1 MTTILCIED
10 ESDIRQLI
18 AEELSDIGFGVLE
31 AGNGRQGLEILL
43 EKRPDMV
50 ICDISMPVMDG
61 HQLLAEIQRNHPE
74 LSHIPFIFLTALT
87 DMNTLV
93 ASMEGGAIDHL
104 TKPIDFDVLIAK
116 IQRHVDRLVG
126 SQQCRFSNSG

>member
-18 AEELSDIGFGVLE
+18 AEELSDIGFDILE
-31 AGNGRQGLEILL
+31 AANGREGLEVLIAQ
-43 EKRPDMV
+43 RPDLV
-50 ICDISMPVMDG
+50 VCDISMPVMDG
-61 HQLLAEIQRNHPE
+61 HQLLAEIQLNHPE
-74 LSHIPFIFLTALT
+74 LAQIPFIFLTALT

-93 ASMEGGAIDHL
+93 ASMEGGAVDHL

-116 IQRHVDRLVG
+116 VQRHVDRLDAG
-126 SQQCRFSNSG
+126 QQRRFGHSG

>member
-1 MTTILCIED
+1 
-10 ESDIRQLI
+10 
-18 AEELSDIGFGVLE
+18 VLE

-43 EKRPDMV
+43 AKRPDMV

-126 SQQCRFSNSG
+126 SQQRRLSNSG